1 MTAATVRP
9 RRRRRARAFSV
20 LVATEAKLAWRLPTW
35 LIFGL
40 ALPALL
46 LVLFGSIPA
55 LSHPKEQYGGISFF
69 NLYAPTLILL
79 VLLVLGLL
87 SLPMQLASY
96 REQGVLRRMWTTP
109 VAPSFLLAA
118 QLALNLALAAA
129 GIGIVLGVGA
139 GVLGLVLPADVG
151 GFVLSVVLSVTA
163 MFALGLCV
171 AAVAGTTQVATGI
184 GLALFYPLAFFA
196 GVYVPLTVIGSS
208 LVNQISEALPS
219 GAAFDALHAS
229 FLGHFPGGEALGVL
243 AGYTV
248 VFATAAVRW
257 FRWDVEQPRKRHDG
271 AASMFTRAVTAPAAF
286 VSQALTRTVS
296 VAGDP
301 SAEEVT
307 RALRGGVP
315 SRYEVL
321 PGRKMKRS
329 LLRNEPAGPD
339 YIVVKGGLT
348 GFWRAEVH
356 IVHGTGGTSLQVKP
370 GGDPVYSRIGVARK
384 VRRALQRALS

>member
-1 MTAATVRP
+1 MTAAAVLH
-9 RRRRRARAFSV
+9 RRRRGRALAL
-20 LVATEAKLAWRLPTW
+20 LVTTEAKLAWRLPTG

-46 LVLFGSIPA
+46 LVIFGTIPA
-55 LSHPKEQYGGISFF
+55 LSRPKEQFGGISFF
-69 NLYAPTLILL
+69 SLYAPTLILL
-79 VLLVLGLL
+79 VLLVLSLL
-87 SLPMQLASY
+87 SLPMQLAGY

-109 VAPSFLLAA
+109 VAPAFLLAA

-129 GIGIVLGVGA
+129 GTGLVLGVGA
-139 GVLGLVLPADVG
+139 GAFGLVLPAEAG
-151 GFVLSVVLSVTA
+151 GFALSVVLTVGA
-163 MFALGLCV
+163 LFALGLCV

-196 GVYVPLTVIGSS
+196 GVYFPLTVIGSN

-229 FLGHFPGGEALGVL
+229 FLGQFPSGEALGVL

-248 VFATAAVRW
+248 VFTAAAVRW
-257 FRWDVEQPRKRHDG
+257 FRWDVEQPRKHG
-271 AASMFTRAVTAPAAF
+271 EAARVVTRALTASGAF
-286 VSQALTRTVS
+286 ISHALTRTVS
-296 VAGDP
+296 VAGSP
-301 SAEEVT
+301 SADEIT
-307 RALRGGVP
+307 RALRGHVP
-315 SRYEVL
+315 SSYEVL

-329 LLRNEPAGPD
+329 LLGDEPAGPD
-339 YIVVKGGLT
+339 YIMVKGGLT

-356 IVHGTGGTSLQVKP
+356 IVRGTGRTSLQVKP

-384 VRRALQRALS
+384 VGRALQRALS

>member
-1 MTAATVRP
+1 MTAGAVRY
-9 RRRRRARAFSV
+9 RRRRARALWL
-20 LVATEAKLAWRLPTW
+20 LVTTEAKLAWRLPTG

-46 LVLFGSIPA
+46 LVIFGAIPA
-55 LSHPKEQYGGISFF
+55 LSRPKEQFGGISFF
-69 NLYAPTLILL
+69 SLYVPTLILL
-79 VLLVLGLL
+79 VLLVLSLL
-87 SLPMQLASY
+87 SLPMQLAGY
-96 REQGVLRRMWTTP
+96 REHGVLRRMWTTP

-129 GIGIVLGVGA
+129 GVGLILGVGA
-139 GVLGLVLPADVG
+139 GAFGLVLPADVG
-151 GFVLSVVLSVTA
+151 GFALSVVLSA
-163 MFALGLCV
+163 GALFALGLCV

-196 GVYVPLTVIGSS
+196 GVYFPLTVIGSS

-229 FLGHFPGGEALGVL
+229 FLGQFPSGEALGVL

-248 VFATAAVRW
+248 VFTVAAVRW
-257 FRWDVEQPRKRHDG
+257 FRWDVEQVRKRHREARV
-271 AASMFTRAVTAPAAF
+271 AARALTAPGAF
-286 VSQALTRTVS
+286 ISHALTRTVIVS
-296 VAGDP
+296 GSP
-301 SAEEVT
+301 SAEQITQEL
-307 RALRGGVP
+307 RARVP
-315 SRYEVL
+315 SRYEVQ

-329 LLRNEPAGPD
+329 LLGDEPAGPD
-339 YIVVKGGLT
+339 YIMVKGGLT

-356 IVHGTGGTSLQVKP
+356 IVRGTGGTSLQVKP

-384 VRRALQRALS
+384 VGRALQRALS

>member
-1 MTAATVRP
+1 MTAATVRH
-9 RRRRRARAFSV
+9 RRRRAGAFWL
-20 LVATEAKLAWRLPTW
+20 LVATEAKLAWRLPTG

-46 LVLFGSIPA
+46 LVIFGSIPA
-55 LSHPKEQYGGISFF
+55 LTRPKAEFGGISFF
-69 NLYAPTLILL
+69 SLYAPTLVLL

-87 SLPMQLASY
+87 SLPIQLAGY

-118 QLALNLALAAA
+118 QLALNLALAAV
-129 GIGIVLGVGA
+129 GIGLVLGVGA
-139 GVLGLVLPADVG
+139 DAFGLVLPADAG
-151 GFVLSVVLSVTA
+151 GFALSVVLSA
-163 MFALGLCV
+163 GALFALGLCV

-196 GVYVPLTVIGSS
+196 GVYFPLTVIGSN

-219 GAAFDALHAS
+219 GAALDALHAS
-229 FLGHFPGGEALGVL
+229 FLGHSPSGEDIGVL

-248 VFATAAVRW
+248 VFAAAAVRW
-257 FRWDVEQPRKRHDG
+257 FRWDVEQLRERHGG
-271 AASMFTRAVTAPAAF
+271 AARVAIRALTAPGAF
-286 VSQALTRTVS
+286 ISHALTRTVS
-296 VAGDP
+296 VSGSP
-301 SAEEVT
+301 SADEIT
-307 RALRGGVP
+307 QALRAGVP

-329 LLRNEPAGPD
+329 LLGDEPAGPD
-339 YIVVKGGLT
+339 YIMVKGGLT

-356 IVHGTGGTSLQVKP
+356 IVRGTGVTSLQVKP

-384 VRRALQRALS
+384 VGRALQRALS

>member
-1 MTAATVRP
+1 MTAAAIRH
-9 RRRRRARAFSV
+9 RRRRARALWL
-20 LVATEAKLAWRLPTW
+20 LVTTEAKLAWRLPTG

-46 LVLFGSIPA
+46 LVIFGAIPA
-55 LSHPKEQYGGISFF
+55 LSRPKEQFGGISFF
-69 NLYAPTLILL
+69 SLYVPTLILL
-79 VLLVLGLL
+79 VLLVLSLL
-87 SLPMQLASY
+87 SLPMQLAGY
-96 REQGVLRRMWTTP
+96 REHGVLRRMWTTP

-129 GIGIVLGVGA
+129 GVGLILGVGA
-139 GVLGLVLPADVG
+139 GAFGLVLPADVG
-151 GFVLSVVLSVTA
+151 GFALSVVLSA
-163 MFALGLCV
+163 GALFALGLCV

-196 GVYVPLTVIGSS
+196 GVYFPLTVIGSS

-229 FLGHFPGGEALGVL
+229 FLGQFPSGEALGVL

-248 VFATAAVRW
+248 VFTVAAVRW
-257 FRWDVEQPRKRHDG
+257 FRWDVEQVRKRHREARV
-271 AASMFTRAVTAPAAF
+271 AARALTAPGAF
-286 VSQALTRTVS
+286 ISHALTRTVIVS
-296 VAGDP
+296 GSP
-301 SAEEVT
+301 SAEQITQEL
-307 RALRGGVP
+307 RARVP
-315 SRYEVL
+315 SRYEVQ

-329 LLRNEPAGPD
+329 LLGDEPAGPD
-339 YIVVKGGLT
+339 YIMVKGGLT

-356 IVHGTGGTSLQVKP
+356 IVRGTGGTSLQVKP

-384 VRRALQRALS
+384 VGRALQRALR

>member
-1 MTAATVRP
+1 MTAAAIRH
-9 RRRRRARAFSV
+9 RRRRARALWL
-20 LVATEAKLAWRLPTW
+20 LVTTEAKLAWRLPTG

-46 LVLFGSIPA
+46 LVIFGAIPA
-55 LSHPKEQYGGISFF
+55 LSRPKEQFGGISFF
-69 NLYAPTLILL
+69 SLYVPTLILL
-79 VLLVLGLL
+79 VLLVLSLL
-87 SLPMQLASY
+87 SLPMQLAGY
-96 REQGVLRRMWTTP
+96 REHGVLRRMWTTP

-129 GIGIVLGVGA
+129 GVGLILGVGA
-139 GVLGLVLPADVG
+139 GAFGLVLPADVG
-151 GFVLSVVLSVTA
+151 GFALSVVLSA
-163 MFALGLCV
+163 GALFALGLCV

-196 GVYVPLTVIGSS
+196 GVYFPLTVIGSS

-229 FLGHFPGGEALGVL
+229 FLGQFPSGEALGVL

-248 VFATAAVRW
+248 VFTVAAVRW
-257 FRWDVEQPRKRHDG
+257 FRWDVEQVRKRHREARV
-271 AASMFTRAVTAPAAF
+271 AARALTAPGAF
-286 VSQALTRTVS
+286 ISHALTRTVIVS
-296 VAGDP
+296 GSP
-301 SAEEVT
+301 SAEQITQEL
-307 RALRGGVP
+307 RARVP
-315 SRYEVL
+315 SRYEVQ

-329 LLRNEPAGPD
+329 LLGDEPAGPD
-339 YIVVKGGLT
+339 YIMVKGGLT

-356 IVHGTGGTSLQVKP
+356 IVRGTGGTSLQVKP

-384 VRRALQRALS
+384 VGRALQRALS

>member
-1 MTAATVRP
+1 MTAAAAAH
-9 RRRRRARAFSV
+9 RRHRARALWL
-20 LVATEAKLAWRLPTW
+20 LVATEAKLAWRLPTG

-46 LVLFGSIPA
+46 LVIFGSIPA
-55 LSHPKEQYGGISFF
+55 LSRPKPQFGGISFF
-69 NLYAPTLILL
+69 SLYAPTLIVLVVL
-79 VLLVLGLL
+79 VLSLL
-87 SLPMQLASY
+87 SLPIQLAGY

-129 GIGIVLGVGA
+129 GIGLVLGVGA
-139 GVLGLVLPADVG
+139 SAFGLVLPADAG
-151 GFVLSVVLSVTA
+151 GFALSVALTVGAL
-163 MFALGLCV
+163 FALGLCV
-171 AAVAGTTQVATGI
+171 AAVAGTTQLATGI

-196 GVYVPLTVIGSS
+196 GVYFPLTVIGSN

-229 FLGHFPGGEALGVL
+229 FLGQPPGGEALGVL

-248 VFATAAVRW
+248 VFTAVAVRW
-257 FRWDVEQPRKRHDG
+257 FRWDVEQPRKRGG
-271 AASMFTRAVTAPAAF
+271 AARIVTGALTAPGA
-286 VSQALTRTVS
+286 VISHALTRTIS
-296 VAGDP
+296 VTGSPTDD
-301 SAEEVT
+301 EIT
-307 RALRGGVP
+307 RELQGGVP
-315 SRYEVL
+315 ARYEVR

-329 LLRNEPAGPD
+329 LLGDEPAGSD
-339 YIVVKGGLT
+339 YIMVKGGMT

-356 IVHGTGGTSLQVKP
+356 IVRGTGGTSLQVKP

-384 VRRALQRALS
+384 VRRALQRALR

>member
-1 MTAATVRP
+1 MTAAAVRH
-9 RRRRRARAFSV
+9 RRRRARALAL
-20 LVATEAKLAWRLPTW
+20 LVTTEAKLAWRLPTG

-46 LVLFGSIPA
+46 LVIFGSIPA
-55 LSHPKEQYGGISFF
+55 LSRPKEQFGGISFF

-79 VLLVLGLL
+79 VLLVLSLL
-87 SLPMQLASY
+87 SLPMQLAGY

-129 GIGIVLGVGA
+129 GIGLVLGVGA
-139 GVLGLVLPADVG
+139 GAFGLVLPADAS
-151 GFVLSVVLSVTA
+151 GFALSVVLTVGA
-163 MFALGLCV
+163 LFALGLCV

-196 GVYVPLTVIGSS
+196 GVYFPLTVIGSN

-229 FLGHFPGGEALGVL
+229 FLGQFPTGEALGVL

-248 VFATAAVRW
+248 VFTAAAVRW
-257 FRWDVEQPRKRHDG
+257 FRWDVEQLRKRHGG
-271 AASMFTRAVTAPAAF
+271 AAQVVTHALTAPGAF
-286 VSQALTRTVS
+286 ISHALTHTVS
-296 VAGDP
+296 VPGSP
-301 SAEEVT
+301 SADEIT
-307 RALRGGVP
+307 QQLRAGVP
-315 SRYEVL
+315 SRYEVQ

-329 LLRNEPAGPD
+329 LLGDEPAGPD
-339 YIVVKGGLT
+339 YIMVKGGLT

-356 IVHGTGGTSLQVKP
+356 IVRGTGGTSLQVKP
-370 GGDPVYSRIGVARK
+370 GGDPVYSRIGVART
-384 VRRALQRALS
+384 VGRALQRALS

>member
-1 MTAATVRP
+1 MTAGAVRH
-9 RRRRRARAFSV
+9 RRRRARALAL
-20 LVATEAKLAWRLPTW
+20 LVTTEAKLAWRLPTG

-46 LVLFGSIPA
+46 LVIFGTIPA
-55 LSHPKEQYGGISFF
+55 LSRPKAQFGGISFF
-69 NLYAPTLILL
+69 SLYAPTLILL
-79 VLLVLGLL
+79 VLLVLSLL
-87 SLPMQLASY
+87 SLPMQLAGY

-129 GIGIVLGVGA
+129 GIGLVLGVGA
-139 GVLGLVLPADVG
+139 GAFGLVLPAEAG
-151 GFVLSVVLSVTA
+151 GFALSVVLSVGA
-163 MFALGLCV
+163 LFALGLCV

-196 GVYVPLTVIGSS
+196 GVYFPLTVIGSN

-229 FLGHFPGGEALGVL
+229 FLGHFPSGEPLGVL

-248 VFATAAVRW
+248 VFAAAAVRR
-257 FRWDVEQPRKRHDG
+257 FRWDVEQPRKHGG
-271 AASMFTRAVTAPAAF
+271 AARVVTRALTAPGVF
-286 VSQALTRTVS
+286 ISHALTRTVS
-296 VAGDP
+296 VSGNP
-301 SAEEVT
+301 SADQITQE
-307 RALRGGVP
+307 LRGGVP

-329 LLRNEPAGPD
+329 LLGDEPAGPD
-339 YIVVKGGLT
+339 YIMVKGGLT

-356 IVHGTGGTSLQVKP
+356 IVRGTGGTSLQVTP

-384 VRRALQRALS
+384 VGRALQRALS

>member
-1 MTAATVRP
+1 MTAATIRH
-9 RRRRRARAFSV
+9 RRRRARALWL
-20 LVATEAKLAWRLPTW
+20 LVATEAKQAWRLPTG

-46 LVLFGSIPA
+46 LVIFGSIPA
-55 LSHPKEQYGGISFF
+55 LTHPKQQFGGISFF
-69 NLYAPTLILL
+69 SLYAPTLILL
-79 VLLVLGLL
+79 VLLVPGLL
-87 SLPMQLASY
+87 SLPMQLAGY

-129 GIGIVLGVGA
+129 GIGLVLGVGGGA
-139 GVLGLVLPADVG
+139 FGLVLPADVG
-151 GFVLSVVLSVTA
+151 GFALSVVLSA
-163 MFALGLCV
+163 GALFALGLCV

-196 GVYVPLTVIGSS
+196 GVYFPLTVIGSN

-229 FLGHFPGGEALGVL
+229 FLGHFPSGQALGVL

-248 VFATAAVRW
+248 VFAAAAVRW
-257 FRWDVEQPRKRHDG
+257 FRWDVEQLRQRHDLT
-271 AASMFTRAVTAPAAF
+271 ARVATAPGAF
-286 VSQALTRTVS
+286 ISRALTRTVS
-296 VAGDP
+296 VSGSPTADEI
-301 SAEEVT
+301 AQM
-307 RALRGGVP
+307 LRGGVP
-315 SRYEVL
+315 PRYEVQ
-321 PGRKMKRS
+321 PGRKMTRT
-329 LLRNEPAGPD
+329 LLGDEPAGPD
-339 YIVVKGGLT
+339 YIMVKGGLT

-356 IVHGTGGTSLQVKP
+356 IVRGTGGTTLQVKP

-384 VRRALQRALS
+384 VGRVLQRALS